1 MVGWFLSSSL
11 LLRTL
16 VLRKV
21 GAGGQRKEKEEERA
35 WQLSKSL
42 KRAAEEKTGGI
53 RQYDQVLLVPTYVQ
67 KKSLIPSYNK
77 KMPLQFDSDPFPQIA
92 NFFLSFGWH
101 WWILHPRSPLLHT
114 VAGPLSLF
122 QKDGEENGARV
133 ETPMTKGGEIEGWN
147 KQLLLVCSIRRRL
160 SIVVVVIF
168 SKVQ

>member
-53 RQYDQVLLVPTYVQ
+53 RQCDQVLLVPTYVQ
-67 KKSLIPSYNK
+67 KKSLIPS
-77 KMPLQFDSDPFPQIA
+77 
-92 NFFLSFGWH
+92 
-101 WWILHPRSPLLHT
+101 
-114 VAGPLSLF
+114 
-122 QKDGEENGARV
+122 
-133 ETPMTKGGEIEGWN
+133 
-147 KQLLLVCSIRRRL
+147 
-160 SIVVVVIF
+160 
-168 SKVQ
+168 